1 MSTETLPAP
10 DAADSKKRGKRGAG
24 DLSRVESQPPQ
35 VTPPK
40 LRRRP
45 IMVASGVAAV
55 SVGALL
61 SVWAYT
67 AASEAQ
73 SVIAARD
80 TITRG
85 ELIQEEDLMAVSIT
99 VDPAL
104 RPIAASDA
112 SSLVIGKRAAL
123 DIAAG
128 GVVTSEQ
135 VTDTLMPPAGESIVG
150 VSLAAAMLPANQ
162 VDVGDEVRVV
172 ETPGPQAQV
181 VTEEQAHSSSLTTVT
196 ATVVGVHT
204 DAAAG
209 TTIINLLV
217 PEGDAPEVA
226 SWSAAARAAIV
237 VDSTEQ

>member
-1 MSTETLPAP
+1 MSTETLPASETVNGKRRGKAGADEP
-10 DAADSKKRGKRGAG
+10 PRGDSK
-24 DLSRVESQPPQ
+24 STP

-45 IMVASGVAAV
+45 ILVAAGVAAV

-61 SVWAYT
+61 SVWAFT
-67 AASEAQ
+67 SSSDAQ
-73 SVIAARD
+73 SVIAVRD

-85 ELIQEEDLMAVSIT
+85 ELIQEQDLMAVSIT

-104 RPIAASDA
+104 RPIAAADA

-123 DIAAG
+123 DMAAG
-128 GVVTSEQ
+128 GVVTSDQ
-135 VTDTLMPPAGESIVG
+135 VTDTLLPPAGESIVG

-162 VDVGDEVRVV
+162 VNVGDVVRVV
-172 ETPGPQAQV
+172 ETPGPQAQAA
-181 VTEEQAHSSSLTTVT
+181 TDEQAPTLQTVEG
-196 ATVVGVHT
+196 TVVGVYT

-209 TTIINLLV
+209 NTIVNLLV
-217 PEGDAPEVA
+217 PDEDAPEVA
-226 SWSAAARAAIV
+226 SWSAAARAAVV

>member
-10 DAADSKKRGKRGAG
+10 DIDSKKRGKKGADG
-24 DLSRVESQPPQ
+24 PARDESKRPQ
-35 VTPPK
+35 VAPPK

-45 IMVASGVAAV
+45 VMVAAGVAAV

-67 AASEAQ
+67 AASDAQ
-73 SVIAARD
+73 SVVAARD

-85 ELIQEEDLMAVSIT
+85 EVIQEEDLMAVNIT

-104 RPIAASDA
+104 RPISAADA
-112 SSLVIGKRAAL
+112 SNVVIGKRAAL

-135 VTDTLMPPAGESIVG
+135 VTDALMPPAGESIVG

-162 VDVGDEVRVV
+162 VAVGDDVRVV

-181 VTEEQAHSSSLTTVT
+181 VTEEQASASSLKTVA

-204 DAAAG
+204 DAAGG

-217 PEGDAPEVA
+217 PEEDAPQVA
-226 SWSAAARAAIV
+226 SWSAAARAAVV